1 MITVFHVNSQVLFLC
16 TTVSSFLSYNVQ
28 FVALKC
34 AVKGSILP
42 PLSVADRFADGIG
55 VQQISLESKTRADGN
70 EGAGLAAKDMKTM
83 EGEGEDPASWSI
95 RESAEQRHHLWPD
108 GHQL

>member
-1 MITVFHVNSQVLFLC
+1 MIMVFHVNNQVLFLC
-16 TTVSSFLSYNVQ
+16 TTASSFLSYNVQ
-28 FVALKC
+28 FVAPKC

-42 PLSVADRFADGIG
+42 PLSVADSFADGIR
-55 VQQISLESKTRADGN
+55 VQENSLQSKTGADGN
-70 EGAGLAAKDMKTM
+70 KDAGFAAKNVKKM

-95 RESAEQRHHLWPD
+95 RESAEQRHHLWSE